1 VNPNKT
7 SARRIPARGAKSLIL
22 GIVFALSA
30 SSASAAKTEI
40 AYVNLQRAILEVNE
54 GKRAKAKLQ
63 KTFEKKKVRIKA
75 EEKKLL
81 ILRDEIKAQ
90 VAGAG
95 QAAMKDEAMR
105 KRAMDFERKRM
116 MLQQGLMKEQQELQA
131 LEQKALLKITKKMR
145 KVIQKI
151 GKSGRYSLILE
162 LQDARMLYAKP
173 HLDLTNEVIRKY
185 NATHK

>member
-1 VNPNKT
+1 V
-7 SARRIPARGAKSLIL
+7 
-22 GIVFALSA
+22 ALSA
-30 SSASAAKTEI
+30 NTAGAAKTEI

-63 KTFEKKKVRIKA
+63 KTFEKKKDRIKI

-81 ILRDEIKAQ
+81 TLRDEIKAQ

-95 QAAMKDEAMR
+95 SEAMRDSAMR
-105 KRAMDFERKRM
+105 KRAMEFEQKRVS
-116 MLQQGLMKEQQELQA
+116 LQQALMKEQQELQQ
-131 LEQKALLKITKKMR
+131 LEQKALLKITVKMR

-185 NATHK
+185 NSTHK